1 MRWVI
6 LIAAILVWI
15 NVYAFIDRTVTVSA
29 PLLIKNLSENLAI
42 AEPLTVVD
50 ATVIGGIRD
59 TARLSGETLQFS
71 LDASEVT
78 TPGRY
83 TLEIQ
88 PELLPESIKLVSF
101 APQQIQV
108 TAEAIAS
115 KSVPVTALSQGVPN
129 DKYSINALIAVPS
142 EVLVFGAPSLL
153 AQISEARAYV
163 DVSRRRESFTV
174 PAAATMQDAK
184 NRTISSLRVAPATV
198 KVNVEM
204 IAGASIRNL
213 GLQPAFSGELP
224 GGFWVQ
230 EVKFEPMVVQVRGPH
245 KILGN
250 LTSLFSTPI
259 NLTDRRGSFNE
270 QVAVN
275 LPSGAELVGENL
287 VMAQVA
293 IGSSEGTRQLDI
305 VPQYVNVT
313 EGFGV
318 TATNPASI
326 QVVISGDPKTI
337 NQLKRSDV
345 GLNLD
350 LKGTLSGTNQ
360 ITITPAMF
368 ILPPNIQIVS
378 FTPATMEVIL
388 SRL

>member
-29 PLLIKNLSENLAI
+29 PLLVKNLSENLAI

-101 APQQIQV
+101 VPQQIQV

-115 KSVPVTALSQGVPN
+115 KSVPVTTLSQGVPN
-129 DKYSINALIAVPS
+129 DRYSINALTAVPS

-163 DVSRRRESFTV
+163 DVSRRRESFAV
-174 PAAATMQDAK
+174 PAAATVQDAK
-184 NRTISSLRVAPATV
+184 SRTISSLRVAPATV

-230 EVKFEPMVVQVRGPH
+230 EVKFDPMVVQARGPH
-245 KILGN
+245 KILRN

-275 LPSGAELVGENL
+275 LPSGVELVGENV
-287 VMAQVA
+287 VMARVT
-293 IGSSEGTRQLDI
+293 ISSSEGTRQLDI

-318 TATNPASI
+318 TAANPASI

-368 ILPPNIQIVS
+368 VLPPNIQIVS